1 MTSPKQIVSKLWS
14 YCNIL
19 RDDGLS
25 YPDYVE
31 QLTFLIFLKMA
42 SEQPLGGSQ
51 SRLIPKEYD
60 WSSLLAKR
68 GKELHAHYSRVLEAL
83 AGRGYM
89 LGLIFG
95 GARNR
100 IRDPYKLHRLIVDLI
115 DKENW
120 TAYDADIKG
129 EAYEGLL
136 EKTAQ
141 DSKSGAGQYF
151 TPRPLIRAIVE
162 VLRPTPGQTACDPAC
177 GTCGFLLGVREYV
190 LRHYADLTPD
200 LERHQRNE
208 AYRGIELVES
218 VARLGAMNLYLHGIG
233 SASAAGRPPI
243 SVEDSLLAPPKET
256 FDLVLTNPPFG
267 KKVGLPSKVN
277 AADEDGVGSLPVR
290 KDLWVATAN
299 KQLNF
304 LQHIPGMLS
313 PGGRA
318 AVVIPD
324 NVLFERGVGEV
335 IRRRLLESFNVHT
348 LLRLPPGLFYA
359 QGVKANVIFFD
370 RPKAPQA
377 LATKRL
383 WVYDLRTD
391 VHFTLKTK
399 PLRRGDL
406 EDFIECYAAGPHSDR
421 KEARSKRRPT
431 ARWRAYNY
439 EDIVR
444 RPECNLDLLWLTPS
458 SSLRAQPIPSP
469 ELLANSIAEDLRTAL
484 SEIEKIATSF
494 SFVQPRCPRR

>member
-1 MTSPKQIVSKLWS
+1 MSTSQQIVSKLWS

-42 SEQPLGGSQ
+42 SEQSNGGFNPKM
-51 SRLIPKEYD
+51 IPAELD
-60 WSSLLAKR
+60 WSSLLTKR
-68 GKELHAHYSRVLEAL
+68 GNKLHSHYTHILESL
-83 AGRGYM
+83 ADRGQM

-100 IRDPYKLHRLIVDLI
+100 IKDPEKLHRLIVELI
-115 DKENW
+115 DREDW
-120 TAYDADIKG
+120 TAYDTDIKG

-151 TPRPLIRAIVE
+151 TPRPLIRSIVE
-162 VLRPTPGQTACDPAC
+162 VLHPEPGQTICDPAC
-177 GTCGFLLGVREYV
+177 GTCGFLLGAREYI
-190 LRHYADLTPD
+190 LRQFPD
-200 LERHQRNE
+200 RTKKQERHQRE
-208 AYRGIELVES
+208 AAYRGVELVDS

-233 SASAAGRPPI
+233 GSHSSSHPPI
-243 SVEDSLLAPPKET
+243 SVRDSLLAPFQDT
-256 FDLVLTNPPFG
+256 YDIVITNPPFG
-267 KKVGLPSKVN
+267 RKSSMPSKSARAEGKPEN
-277 AADEDGVGSLPVR
+277 TASR
-290 KDLWVATAN
+290 SDLWVTTGN

-304 LQHIPGMLS
+304 LQHIPKMLS

-318 AVVIPD
+318 AVVVPD

-335 IRRRLLESFNVHT
+335 IRRRLIDEYDLHT

-370 RPKAPQA
+370 RPLRARSNAK
-377 LATKRL
+377 KRL

-391 VHFTLKTK
+391 MHFTLKNK
-399 PLRRGDL
+399 PLRSADL
-406 EDFIECYAAGPHSDR
+406 KDFVECFAGGPDSDR
-421 KEARSKRRPT
+421 TETWTNRRNDG
-431 ARWRAYNY
+431 RWRSYSFAEMN
-439 EDIVR
+439 R
-444 RPECNLDLLWLTPS
+444 RPECNLDFIWLNS
-458 SSLRAQPIPSP
+458 SNSLQAQPVPKP
-469 ELLANSIAEDLRTAL
+469 EIIAQSIAADLRTAL
-484 SEIEKIATSF
+484 NEIEELAARF
-494 SFVQPRCPRR
+494 SIPVKEKRVR